1 MSEMSDQHLVLLG
14 EIKGIVEGLKAGQQ
28 SQIEQLQ
35 ALGGRVDQVDTRL
48 RAVEQRSAALGAVS
62 GGAMAIGIQLI
73 IESLKT
79 WAGSGKPHP

>member
-1 MSEMSDQHLVLLG
+1 MSEATDQHLLLLG

-28 SQIEQLQ
+28 TQTDALK
-35 ALGGRVDQVDTRL
+35 ALGGRVDQVDNRL
-48 RAVEQRSAALGAVS
+48 RVVEQRSAVMGAVS

-79 WAGSGKPHP
+79 WAGKGTPHP